1 MRRLGA
7 IVLLLIGIS
16 ELCLAD
22 RPNILF
28 IAVDDLRPE
37 LNSYG
42 AAHIHSPNIDRLA
55 AQGIQFNNAYVQQS
69 ICMAS
74 RASLLTGYRPEKH
87 NIYNGGSVVDLV
99 PDALTINRHFEEHG
113 YRTAAYGKIYHYK
126 SDHIAQFGDR
136 WSDGSPELFNNG
148 KYATQDSL
156 DKLELNRHDP
166 VRPHD
171 ERGPA
176 FESADVEDDAYSDGY
191 NTERA
196 IETLRQFSSTKK
208 PFFLAIGF
216 HKPHLPFN
224 APKKYW
230 DLYPAESIKPAEVR
244 EAPKYSTQYTLRD
257 PGELR
262 NYYGMPKKRGE
273 SVNLETELVL
283 RRAYFACVSYVDA
296 LVGKLLDELDALGL
310 AENTVVILWG
320 DHGYKLG
327 DYDNWNKWTN
337 LTIDTRVPMIVRA
350 PGIQGGRQSDALVEL
365 IDIYP
370 TLSEL
375 AGLKV
380 PQHVQG
386 TSFVP
391 LLHEPDLE
399 WKKMV
404 FTLWPHYRDKFEET
418 VTGFSVKTEKYN
430 YVEWTRLATNEVLA
444 VELYDN
450 GIDPQETI
458 NVVDRPGYDKAALEM
473 SKLLRAGWKKAVP
486 KVPVVIGSLGTD
498 E

>member
-1 MRRLGA
+1 MRRSSA
-7 IVLLLIGIS
+7 IVLLLIGFTN
-16 ELCLAD
+16 LCLAD
-22 RPNILF
+22 KPNILF

-55 AQGIQFNNAYVQQS
+55 DQGIQFNNAYVQQS

-74 RASLLTGYRPEKH
+74 RASLLTGFRPEYH
-87 NIYNGGSVVDLV
+87 DIYSGKSVVDLV
-99 PDALTINRHFEEHG
+99 PDALTINKYFEGNG
-113 YRTAAYGKIYHYK
+113 YQIAAYGKIYHYE

-136 WSDGSPELFNNG
+136 WSDGSAELIKNG
-148 KYATQDSL
+148 KYATQNSL
-156 DKLELNRHDP
+156 EKLELNRHDP

-171 ERGPA
+171 DRGPA

-196 IETLRQFSSTKK
+196 LETLRQFGSTKE
-208 PFFLAIGF
+208 PFFLAIGLR
-216 HKPHLPFN
+216 KPHLPFN
-224 APKKYW
+224 APRKYW
-230 DLYPAESIKPAEVR
+230 DLYPPDSIEPAEIR
-244 EAPKYSTQYTLRD
+244 EPPKHSTQYTLRD

-273 SVNLETELVL
+273 SVDPETELVL

-296 LVGKLLDELDALGL
+296 LVGKLLDELDTLGL

-337 LTIDTRVPMIVRA
+337 LTIDTRVPLIIRA
-350 PGIQGGRQSDALVEL
+350 PGVAGGLQSDALVEL

-375 AGLKV
+375 GGLQV

-386 TSFVP
+386 TSLVP
-391 LLHEPDLE
+391 LLREPDLE
-399 WKKMV
+399 WKKMI

-418 VTGFSVKTEKYN
+418 VTGYSVKTEKYN

-450 GIDPQETI
+450 MADPQETI
-458 NVVDRPGYDKAALEM
+458 NVVDLPGYEKTVLEM
-473 SKLLRAGWKKAVP
+473 SSLLQAGWKKAVP
-486 KVPVVIGSLGTD
+486 K
-498 E
+498 